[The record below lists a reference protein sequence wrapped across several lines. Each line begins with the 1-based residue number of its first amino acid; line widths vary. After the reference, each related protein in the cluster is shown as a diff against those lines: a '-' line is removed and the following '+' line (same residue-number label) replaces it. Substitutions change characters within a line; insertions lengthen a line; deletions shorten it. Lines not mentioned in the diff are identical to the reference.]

1 MTATND
7 GKSLTASRCLINLGD
22 GSVLGWWKEN
32 MYRLRAMRKQGDVS
46 QEIRGRFAIFDGFY
60 HVRIA
65 RLARKVRIGAIFAR
79 KVAMGAIFG
88 PVLEGWG
95 GRKKTCSERKK
106 V

>member
-46 QEIRGRFAIFDGFY
+46 QEIRGRFAIFDWFHG
-60 HVRIA
+60 VRIA
-65 RLARKVRIGAIFAR
+65 ELARKVRIGAIFCA
-79 KVAMGAIFG
+79 
-88 PVLEGWG
+88 
-95 GRKKTCSERKK
+95 
-106 V
+106 